1 MMADDY
7 GGILGSFPYAFRQS
21 DSILFRSYVLA
32 AALATALLALT
43 CVLAVVVVFGVT
55 AGARGGSFTLSR
67 SFIALLGLL
76 AVLPVVA
83 PVLLAARTRRR
94 GLAESERFSPPQ
106 NYEPLLAVGGYLFLF
121 ALYLGLIASMPETF
135 TLDGETVT
143 RPEPGGLFAPVIAA
157 LYAVPAT
164 ASPLIPATAAAF
176 ILAVHRWLR

>member
-1 MMADDY
+1 MADDY
-7 GGILGSFPYAFRQS
+7 GGILGAFPYAFRRS
-21 DSILFRSYVLA
+21 DSRLFRSYVVVA
-32 AALATALLALT
+32 GLATLLLALT
-43 CVLAVVVVFGVT
+43 CVLAIVVVFGQT

-94 GLAESERFSPPQ
+94 GLAADDGFEPPR
-106 NYEPLLAVGGYLFLF
+106 NYEPLLAVAGYLFLL

-143 RPEPGGLFAPVIAA
+143 RPSPSGLFAPVVAA
-157 LYAVPAT
+157 LYAIPSA
-164 ASPLIPATAAAF
+164 ASPLLPAAAAAA
-176 ILAVHRWLR
+176 ILVVHRWLR